1 MDKQTRGEIVYEWE
15 GEEEEEEEEEERKR
29 DRGREGG
36 EERTREMK
44 DNVFK
49 SYNKLDKCLSK
60 GDAHSNRML
69 KLCFCRVSYI
79 SASLMKE

>member
-1 MDKQTRGEIVYEWE
+1 MGRGRGGGGAEKKGGRE
-15 GEEEEEEEEEERKR
+15 GGRA
-29 DRGREGG
+29 RGREGG

-60 GDAHSNRML
+60 GDTHSNRML
-69 KLCFCRVSYI
+69 KLCFYRVRYI
-79 SASLMKE
+79 SASRMKE